1 MLAVFAAKKAK
12 VNRIPSRN
20 RNRMSKLTYRVQC
33 DFRPYQEW
41 VVEAES
47 ESEARLIV
55 AHQLGVPYDETDAA
69 RHHGEEVQA

>member
-1 MLAVFAAKKAK
+1 MK
-12 VNRIPSRN
+12 
-20 RNRMSKLTYRVQC
+20 MTYRVQC

-55 AHQLGVPYDETDAA
+55 ARQLGVPYDETDAA
-69 RHHGEEVQA
+69 RHHGEEVQG

>member
-1 MLAVFAAKKAK
+1 MVVQPCLYAVE
-12 VNRIPSRN
+12 
-20 RNRMSKLTYRVQC
+20 C

-55 AHQLGVPYDETDAA
+55 ARQLGVPYEETDA
-69 RHHGEEVQA
+69 RTIEL